1 MRLSGVTNMSQVNVD
16 KNSVTQRTAPKSEQ
30 SPYLLLF
37 IILVLAALATWI
49 VPAGKFD
56 HETRNGITFAVKGSL
71 HAVARSGVYPG
82 EIFMAIV
89 KGVIKAAPIIF
100 LILFTG
106 GLLAVIEA
114 TGSITTALNSLSRST
129 RISDTRI
136 ILIFALIFAILG
148 TTGVVQ
154 NSVVAF
160 VPIGLLVAR
169 SLGLPPVIG
178 TALVYLTCAAGF
190 NVSVLGPAT
199 TGLTQ
204 HLEQLPL
211 FSGMLLRG
219 ITCLL
224 FVLTVA
230 AYLIISVR
238 RMRRDGQLRPEQ
250 PVHADKMPTM
260 TGRHKLILVACALT
274 LMIFMAGTVQLH
286 WATNEMSAMF
296 IILAILVG
304 IIGRMS
310 GSAIANTFLT
320 GCSQLVK
327 GGFIVGMAGAISVVL
342 QQGNILDPIV
352 GFLSDLLAPVHPAI
366 AAVGMF
372 ISAALM
378 HFGISSGSGESALLI
393 PIFSPLGDNLGL
405 TRQVTVQT
413 VLLGEGIVNSISP
426 TSGVLMAALA
436 TANISFGKW
445 IKFVAPVVAIWFVI
459 CVVTLLIGVA
469 INWGPF

>member
-1 MRLSGVTNMSQVNVD
+1 MSQVNIE
-16 KNSVTQRTAPKSEQ
+16 KSSVTQPAKAKSEQ

-49 VPAGKFD
+49 IPAGKFD

-71 HAVARSGVYPG
+71 HEVARSGVYPG

-89 KGVIKAAPIIF
+89 QGVIKAAPIIF

-106 GLLAVIEA
+106 GLLAVIES
-114 TGSITTALNSLSRST
+114 TGAIATALNSLSRST
-129 RISDTRI
+129 KISDTRI
-136 ILIFALIFAILG
+136 ILIFGVIFAILG

-169 SLGLPPVIG
+169 SLGLSPIIG
-178 TALVYLTCAAGF
+178 MALVYLTCAAGF
-190 NVSVLGPAT
+190 NVAVLGPAT

-204 HLEQLPL
+204 HLAQLPL

-224 FVLTVA
+224 FVLTVMI
-230 AYLIISVR
+230 YLIISVKR
-238 RMRRDGQLRPEQ
+238 SRLNGEVRAEQ
-250 PVHADKMPTM
+250 PAHNDNTLAI
-260 TGRHKLILVACALT
+260 TGRHKLILITCALT
-274 LMIFMAGTVQLH
+274 LIVFMIGTVQLH

-296 IILAILVG
+296 IILSIMVG

-310 GSAIANTFLT
+310 GSAIANTFLA

-342 QQGNILDPIV
+342 QQGNVLDPIV

>member
-1 MRLSGVTNMSQVNVD
+1 MSQVNVD
-16 KNSVTQRTAPKSEQ
+16 KNAAMQPAPAKSEQ

-37 IILVLAALATWI
+37 IILVLAAVATWI
-49 VPAGKFD
+49 IPAGKFD
-56 HETRNGITFAVKGSL
+56 HETRNGVTFAIKGSL
-71 HAVARSGVYPG
+71 HEVARTGVYPG

-89 KGVIKAAPIIF
+89 QGVIKAAPIIF

-114 TGSITTALNSLSRST
+114 TGAIATALNSLSRST
-129 RISDTRI
+129 KISDTRL
-136 ILIFALIFAILG
+136 ILIFAVIFAILG
-148 TTGVVQ
+148 STGVVQ

-178 TALVYLTCAAGF
+178 MALIYLTCAAGF
-190 NVSVLGPAT
+190 NVAFLGPAT

-204 HLEQLPL
+204 HLAQLPL

-219 ITCLL
+219 ITNLL

-230 AYLIISVR
+230 IYLIITVK
-238 RMRRDGQLRPEQ
+238 RMRKNGQVRVDTAVETAAPMEI
-250 PVHADKMPTM
+250 
-260 TGRHKLILVACALT
+260 TGRHKLILLTCAVT
-274 LMIFMAGTVQLH
+274 LILFMVGTVQLH

-296 IILAILVG
+296 IILSIMVG
-304 IIGRMS
+304 LIGRLS
-310 GSAIANTFLT
+310 GSAIANTFLS

-352 GFLSDLLAPVHPAI
+352 GFLSDLLAPVPPAI

-372 ISAALM
+372 VSAALM

-445 IKFVAPVVAIWFVI
+445 LKFVAPVVAIWFAI

>member
-1 MRLSGVTNMSQVNVD
+1 MSQVNVE
-16 KNSVTQRTAPKSEQ
+16 KNTLRQPPAAKTEQ

-37 IILVLAALATWI
+37 IILVLAAVATWI
-49 VPAGKFD
+49 IPAGKFD
-56 HETRNGITFAVKGSL
+56 HETRNGITFAIKGSL
-71 HAVARSGVYPG
+71 HEVARSGVYPG

-89 KGVIKAAPIIF
+89 QGVIKAAPIIF

-106 GLLAVIEA
+106 GLLAVIES
-114 TGSITTALNSLSRST
+114 TGAIATALNSLSRST
-129 RISDTRI
+129 KISDTRI
-136 ILIFALIFAILG
+136 IIIFGVIFAILG

-169 SLGLPPVIG
+169 SLGLSPMIG
-178 TALVYLTCAAGF
+178 MALVYLTCAAGF
-190 NVSVLGPAT
+190 NVAVLGPAT

-204 HLEQLPL
+204 HLAQLPL

-224 FVLTVA
+224 FVLTVMT
-230 AYLIISVR
+230 YLIISVKR
-238 RMRRDGQLRPEQ
+238 ARNNGEVRIEQ
-250 PVHADKMPTM
+250 TAQNDESLAI
-260 TGRHKLILVACALT
+260 TGRHKLILITCAAT
-274 LMIFMAGTVQLH
+274 LIVFMIGTVQLH

-296 IILAILVG
+296 IILSIMVG
-304 IIGRMS
+304 MIGRMS

-342 QQGNILDPIV
+342 QHGNILDPIV

-445 IKFVAPVVAIWFVI
+445 IKFVAPVVAIWFAI

>member
-1 MRLSGVTNMSQVNVD
+1 MSQVNIEKNRVD
-16 KNSVTQRTAPKSEQ
+16 RPATPKSEQ

-37 IILVLAALATWI
+37 IILVLAAIATWI
-49 VPAGKFD
+49 IPAGKFD

-71 HAVARSGVYPG
+71 HEVARSGVYPG

-89 KGVIKAAPIIF
+89 QGVIKAAPIIF

-114 TGSITTALNSLSRST
+114 TGAIATALNSLSRST
-129 RISDTRI
+129 KISDTRI
-136 ILIFALIFAILG
+136 ILIFGVIFAILG

-169 SLGLPPVIG
+169 SLSLSPMIG

-204 HLEQLPL
+204 HLAQLPL

-224 FVLTVA
+224 FVMTVMV
-230 AYLIISVR
+230 YLIIKVK
-238 RMRRDGQLRPEQ
+238 RMRADGQVRSEHTLQ
-250 PVHADKMPTM
+250 SDTTLAV
-260 TGRHKLILVACALT
+260 TGRHKLILITCAVT
-274 LMIFMAGTVQLH
+274 LLAFMVGTVQLH

-296 IILAILVG
+296 IILSIIVG
-304 IIGRMS
+304 ITGRMS
-310 GSAIANTFLT
+310 GSAIANTFLA

>member
-1 MRLSGVTNMSQVNVD
+1 M
-16 KNSVTQRTAPKSEQ
+16 
-30 SPYLLLF
+30 
-37 IILVLAALATWI
+37 
-49 VPAGKFD
+49 
-56 HETRNGITFAVKGSL
+56 
-71 HAVARSGVYPG
+71 
-82 EIFMAIV
+82 
-89 KGVIKAAPIIF
+89 
-100 LILFTG
+100 
-106 GLLAVIEA
+106 IEA
-114 TGSITTALNSLSRST
+114 TGAIATALNSLSRST
-129 RISDTRI
+129 KISDTRL

-148 TTGVVQ
+148 STGVVQ

-178 TALVYLTCAAGF
+178 MALIYLTCAAGF
-190 NVSVLGPAT
+190 NVAFLGPAT

-204 HLEQLPL
+204 HLAQLPL

-219 ITCLL
+219 ITNLL

-230 AYLIISVR
+230 IYLIITVK
-238 RMRRDGQLRPEQ
+238 RMRKNGQVR
-250 PVHADKMPTM
+250 ADSAVESAEPLAI
-260 TGRHKLILVACALT
+260 TGRHKLILLTCAVT
-274 LMIFMAGTVQLH
+274 LILFMVGTVQLH

-296 IILAILVG
+296 IILSIMVG
-304 IIGRMS
+304 LIGRLS
-310 GSAIANTFLT
+310 GSAIANTFLS

-352 GFLSDLLAPVHPAI
+352 GFLSDMLAPVPPAI

-445 IKFVAPVVAIWFVI
+445 LKFVAPVVAIWFVI

>member
-1 MRLSGVTNMSQVNVD
+1 MSQVDVE
-16 KNSVTQRTAPKSEQ
+16 KNSVARPAAPKSEQ

-37 IILVLAALATWI
+37 IILVLAAIATWI
-49 VPAGKFD
+49 IPAGKFD

-71 HAVARSGVYPG
+71 HEVARSGVYPG

-89 KGVIKAAPIIF
+89 QGVIKAAPIIF

-114 TGSITTALNSLSRST
+114 TGAITTALNSLSRST
-129 RISDTRI
+129 KISDTRI
-136 ILIFALIFAILG
+136 ILIFGVIFAILG

-169 SLGLPPVIG
+169 SLGLSPLIG

-204 HLEQLPL
+204 HLAQLPL

-224 FVLTVA
+224 FVMTVMF
-230 AYLIISVR
+230 YLIIKVK
-238 RMRRDGQLRPEQ
+238 RMRADGQVRTEQ
-250 PVHADKMPTM
+250 SMQSDNNLAI
-260 TGRHKLILVACALT
+260 TGRHKLILITCAVT
-274 LMIFMAGTVQLH
+274 LLAFMVGTVQLH

-296 IILAILVG
+296 IILSIIVG
-304 IIGRMS
+304 ITGRMS
-310 GSAIANTFLT
+310 GSAIANTFLA

>member
-1 MRLSGVTNMSQVNVD
+1 MSQVNVE
-16 KNSVTQRTAPKSEQ
+16 KNTLRQAPEGKTEQ

-37 IILVLAALATWI
+37 IILVLAAVATWI
-49 VPAGKFD
+49 IPAGKFD
-56 HETRNGITFAVKGSL
+56 HETRNGITFAIKGSL
-71 HAVARSGVYPG
+71 HEVARSGVYPG

-89 KGVIKAAPIIF
+89 QGVIKAAPIIF

-106 GLLAVIEA
+106 GLLAVIES
-114 TGSITTALNSLSRST
+114 TGAIATALNSLSRST
-129 RISDTRI
+129 KISDTRI
-136 ILIFALIFAILG
+136 IIIFGVIFAILG

-169 SLGLPPVIG
+169 SLGLSPIIG
-178 TALVYLTCAAGF
+178 MALVYLTCAAGF
-190 NVSVLGPAT
+190 NVAVLGPAT

-204 HLEQLPL
+204 HLAQLPL

-224 FVLTVA
+224 FVLTVMI
-230 AYLIISVR
+230 YLIISVKR
-238 RMRRDGQLRPEQ
+238 SRSNGEVRAEQ
-250 PVHADKMPTM
+250 TAQPDQSLAI
-260 TGRHKLILVACALT
+260 TGRHKLILITCALT
-274 LMIFMAGTVQLH
+274 LIIFMIGTVQLH

-296 IILAILVG
+296 IILSIMVG

-310 GSAIANTFLT
+310 GSAIANTFLA
-320 GCSQLVK
+320 GCSNLVK

-342 QQGNILDPIV
+342 QQGNVLDPIV

-445 IKFVAPVVAIWFVI
+445 IKFVAPVVAIWFAI

>member
-1 MRLSGVTNMSQVNVD
+1 MSQVNVE
-16 KNSVTQRTAPKSEQ
+16 KNTLRQPPAAKTEQ

-37 IILVLAALATWI
+37 IILVLAAVATWI
-49 VPAGKFD
+49 IPAGKFD
-56 HETRNGITFAVKGSL
+56 HETRNGITFAIKGSL
-71 HAVARSGVYPG
+71 HEVARSGVYPG

-89 KGVIKAAPIIF
+89 QGVIKAAPIIF

-106 GLLAVIEA
+106 GLLAVIES
-114 TGSITTALNSLSRST
+114 TGAIATALNSLSRST
-129 RISDTRI
+129 KISDTRI
-136 ILIFALIFAILG
+136 IIIFGVIFAILG

-169 SLGLPPVIG
+169 SLGLSPMIG
-178 TALVYLTCAAGF
+178 MALVYLTCAAGF
-190 NVSVLGPAT
+190 NVAVLGPAT

-204 HLEQLPL
+204 HLAQLPL

-224 FVLTVA
+224 FVITVMT
-230 AYLIISVR
+230 YLIISVKR
-238 RMRRDGQLRPEQ
+238 ARNNGEVRIEQ
-250 PVHADKMPTM
+250 TAQNDESLTI
-260 TGRHKLILVACALT
+260 TGRHKLILITCAAT
-274 LMIFMAGTVQLH
+274 LIVFMIGTVQLH

-296 IILAILVG
+296 IILSIMVG
-304 IIGRMS
+304 TMGRMS

-436 TANISFGKW
+436 TANISFCKW
-445 IKFVAPVVAIWFVI
+445 IKFVAPVVAIWFAI

>member
-1 MRLSGVTNMSQVNVD
+1 MSQVNVE
-16 KNSVTQRTAPKSEQ
+16 KNTLRQPPAAKTEQ

-37 IILVLAALATWI
+37 IILVLAAVATWI
-49 VPAGKFD
+49 IPAGKFD
-56 HETRNGITFAVKGSL
+56 HETRNGITFAIKGSL
-71 HAVARSGVYPG
+71 HEVARSGVYPG

-89 KGVIKAAPIIF
+89 QGVIKAAPIIF

-106 GLLAVIEA
+106 GLLAVIES
-114 TGSITTALNSLSRST
+114 TGAIATALNSLSRST
-129 RISDTRI
+129 KISDTRI
-136 ILIFALIFAILG
+136 IIIFGVIFAILG

-169 SLGLPPVIG
+169 SLSLSPMIG
-178 TALVYLTCAAGF
+178 MALVYLTCAAGF
-190 NVSVLGPAT
+190 NVAVLGPAT

-204 HLEQLPL
+204 HLAQLPL

-224 FVLTVA
+224 FVLTVMS
-230 AYLIISVR
+230 YLIISVKR
-238 RMRRDGQLRPEQ
+238 ARNNGEVRVEQ
-250 PVHADKMPTM
+250 NAQNDELLAI
-260 TGRHKLILVACALT
+260 TGRHKLILITCAAT
-274 LMIFMAGTVQLH
+274 LIVFMIGTVQLH

-296 IILAILVG
+296 IILSIMVG
-304 IIGRMS
+304 MIGRMS

>member
-1 MRLSGVTNMSQVNVD
+1 MRMSQVNVE
-16 KNSVTQRTAPKSEQ
+16 KNTLRQPPAAKTEQ

-37 IILVLAALATWI
+37 IILVLAAVATWI
-49 VPAGKFD
+49 IPAGKFD
-56 HETRNGITFAVKGSL
+56 HETRNGITFAIKGSL
-71 HAVARSGVYPG
+71 HEVARSGVYPG

-89 KGVIKAAPIIF
+89 QGVIKAAPIIF

-106 GLLAVIEA
+106 GLLAVIES
-114 TGSITTALNSLSRST
+114 TGAIATALNSLSRST
-129 RISDTRI
+129 KISDTRI
-136 ILIFALIFAILG
+136 IIIFGVIFAILG

-169 SLGLPPVIG
+169 SLGLSPMIG
-178 TALVYLTCAAGF
+178 MALVYLTCAAGF
-190 NVSVLGPAT
+190 NVAVLGPAT

-204 HLEQLPL
+204 HLAQLPL

-219 ITCLL
+219 ITSLL
-224 FVLTVA
+224 FVLTVMT
-230 AYLIISVR
+230 YLIISVKR
-238 RMRRDGQLRPEQ
+238 ARNNGEVRIEQ
-250 PVHADKMPTM
+250 IAQNDESLAI
-260 TGRHKLILVACALT
+260 TGRHKLILITCAAT
-274 LMIFMAGTVQLH
+274 LQLH

-296 IILAILVG
+296 IILSIMVG
-304 IIGRMS
+304 MMGRMS

-445 IKFVAPVVAIWFVI
+445 IKFVVPVVAIWFAI

>member
-1 MRLSGVTNMSQVNVD
+1 MRMSQVNVE
-16 KNSVTQRTAPKSEQ
+16 KNTLRQPPAAKTEQ

-37 IILVLAALATWI
+37 IILVLAAVATWI
-49 VPAGKFD
+49 IPAGKFD
-56 HETRNGITFAVKGSL
+56 HETRNGITFAIKGSL
-71 HAVARSGVYPG
+71 HEVARSGVYPG

-89 KGVIKAAPIIF
+89 QGVIKAAPIIF

-106 GLLAVIEA
+106 GLLAVIES
-114 TGSITTALNSLSRST
+114 TGAIATALNSLSRST
-129 RISDTRI
+129 KISDTRI
-136 ILIFALIFAILG
+136 IIIFGVIFAILG

-169 SLGLPPVIG
+169 SLGLSPMIG
-178 TALVYLTCAAGF
+178 MALVYLTCAAGF
-190 NVSVLGPAT
+190 NVAVLGPAT

-204 HLEQLPL
+204 HLAQLPL

-224 FVLTVA
+224 FVITVMT
-230 AYLIISVR
+230 YLIISVKR
-238 RMRRDGQLRPEQ
+238 ARNNGEVRIEQ
-250 PVHADKMPTM
+250 TAQNDESLTI
-260 TGRHKLILVACALT
+260 TGRHKLILITCAAT
-274 LMIFMAGTVQLH
+274 LIVFMIGTVQLH

-296 IILAILVG
+296 IILSIMVG
-304 IIGRMS
+304 TMGRMS

-436 TANISFGKW
+436 TANISFCKW
-445 IKFVAPVVAIWFVI
+445 IKFVAPVVAIWFAI

>member
-1 MRLSGVTNMSQVNVD
+1 
-16 KNSVTQRTAPKSEQ
+16 
-30 SPYLLLF
+30 
-37 IILVLAALATWI
+37 
-49 VPAGKFD
+49 
-56 HETRNGITFAVKGSL
+56 
-71 HAVARSGVYPG
+71 
-82 EIFMAIV
+82 
-89 KGVIKAAPIIF
+89 
-100 LILFTG
+100 
-106 GLLAVIEA
+106 
-114 TGSITTALNSLSRST
+114 
-129 RISDTRI
+129 
-136 ILIFALIFAILG
+136 
-148 TTGVVQ
+148 
-154 NSVVAF
+154 
-160 VPIGLLVAR
+160 
-169 SLGLPPVIG
+169 
-178 TALVYLTCAAGF
+178 
-190 NVSVLGPAT
+190 
-199 TGLTQ
+199 
-204 HLEQLPL
+204 
-211 FSGMLLRG
+211 
-219 ITCLL
+219 LL
-224 FVLTVA
+224 FVITVMV
-230 AYLIISVR
+230 YLIIQVKR
-238 RMRRDGQLRPEQ
+238 LRADGQVRSEQ
-250 PVHADKMPTM
+250 MVQSDTKLVI
-260 TGRHKLILVACALT
+260 TGRHKLILIACAVT
-274 LMIFMAGTVQLH
+274 LLAFMAGTVTLH

-296 IILAILVG
+296 IILSIVVG
-304 IIGRMS
+304 MIGRMS
-310 GSAIANTFLT
+310 GSAIANTFLA

-372 ISAALM
+372 VSAALM

>member
-1 MRLSGVTNMSQVNVD
+1 MSQVNVE
-16 KNSVTQRTAPKSEQ
+16 KSRMARPGAAKSEQ

-49 VPAGKFD
+49 IPAGKFD

-71 HAVARSGVYPG
+71 HEVARSGVYPG

-89 KGVIKAAPIIF
+89 QGVIKAAPIIF

-114 TGSITTALNSLSRST
+114 TGAIATALNSLSRST
-129 RISDTRI
+129 RVSDTRI
-136 ILIFALIFAILG
+136 ILIFGVIFAILG

-169 SLGLPPVIG
+169 SLGLSPMIG
-178 TALVYLTCAAGF
+178 TALVYLTCAAGY
-190 NVSVLGPAT
+190 NVAILNPAT

-204 HLEQLPL
+204 HLAQLPL

-224 FVLTVA
+224 FVLTVMV
-230 AYLIISVR
+230 YLIIKVKRLRAEGQVR
-238 RMRRDGQLRPEQ
+238 AEQ
-250 PVHADKMPTM
+250 PVQSDNTLAI
-260 TGRHKLILVACALT
+260 TGRHKLILMTCAVT
-274 LMIFMAGTVQLH
+274 LLAFMVGTVQLH

-296 IILAILVG
+296 IILSILVG

-310 GSAIANTFLT
+310 GSAIANTFLA

-352 GFLSDLLAPVHPAI
+352 GFLSDLLAPAHPAV

>member
-1 MRLSGVTNMSQVNVD
+1 MSQVNVE
-16 KNSVTQRTAPKSEQ
+16 KNTLRQPPAAKTEQ

-37 IILVLAALATWI
+37 IILVLAAVATWI
-49 VPAGKFD
+49 IPAGKFD
-56 HETRNGITFAVKGSL
+56 HETRNGITFAIKGSL
-71 HAVARSGVYPG
+71 HEVARSGVYPG

-89 KGVIKAAPIIF
+89 QGVIKAAPIIF

-106 GLLAVIEA
+106 GLLAVIES
-114 TGSITTALNSLSRST
+114 TGAIATALNSLSRST
-129 RISDTRI
+129 KISDTRI
-136 ILIFALIFAILG
+136 IIIFGVIFAILG

-169 SLGLPPVIG
+169 SLSLSPMIG
-178 TALVYLTCAAGF
+178 MALVYLTCAAGF
-190 NVSVLGPAT
+190 NVAVLGPAT

-204 HLEQLPL
+204 HLAQLPL

-224 FVLTVA
+224 FVLTVMI
-230 AYLIISVR
+230 YLIISVKR
-238 RMRRDGQLRPEQ
+238 ARNNGEVRIEQ
-250 PVHADKMPTM
+250 TSQNDELLAI
-260 TGRHKLILVACALT
+260 TGRHKLILITCAAT
-274 LMIFMAGTVQLH
+274 LIVFMIGTVQLH

-296 IILAILVG
+296 IILSIMVG
-304 IIGRMS
+304 MMGRMS

>member
-1 MRLSGVTNMSQVNVD
+1 
-16 KNSVTQRTAPKSEQ
+16 
-30 SPYLLLF
+30 
-37 IILVLAALATWI
+37 LVLAAVATWTI
-49 VPAGKFD
+49 PAGKFD
-56 HETRNGITFAVKGSL
+56 HETRNGITFAIKGSL
-71 HAVARSGVYPG
+71 HEVARSGVYPG

-89 KGVIKAAPIIF
+89 QGVIKAAPIIF

-106 GLLAVIEA
+106 GLLAVIES
-114 TGSITTALNSLSRST
+114 TGAIATALNSLSRST
-129 RISDTRI
+129 KISDTRI
-136 ILIFALIFAILG
+136 IIIFGVIFAILG

-169 SLGLPPVIG
+169 SLGLSPMIG
-178 TALVYLTCAAGF
+178 MALVYLTCAAGF
-190 NVSVLGPAT
+190 NVAVLGPAT
-199 TGLTQ
+199 AGLTQ
-204 HLEQLPL
+204 HLAQLPL

-224 FVLTVA
+224 FVLTVMT
-230 AYLIISVR
+230 YLIISVKR
-238 RMRRDGQLRPEQ
+238 ARNNGEVRIEQ
-250 PVHADKMPTM
+250 TAQNDESLAI
-260 TGRHKLILVACALT
+260 TGRHKLILITCAAT
-274 LMIFMAGTVQLH
+274 LIVFMIGTVQLH

-296 IILAILVG
+296 IILSIMVG
-304 IIGRMS
+304 MMGRMS

-436 TANISFGKW
+436 TANISFSKW
-445 IKFVAPVVAIWFVI
+445 IKFVAPVVAIWLAI

>member
-1 MRLSGVTNMSQVNVD
+1 MSQVNVE
-16 KNSVTQRTAPKSEQ
+16 KNTLRQPPAGKTEQ

-37 IILVLAALATWI
+37 IILVLAAVATWI
-49 VPAGKFD
+49 IPAGKFD
-56 HETRNGITFAVKGSL
+56 HETRNGITFAIKGSL
-71 HAVARSGVYPG
+71 HEVARSGVYPG

-89 KGVIKAAPIIF
+89 QGVIKAAPIIF

-106 GLLAVIEA
+106 GLLAVIES
-114 TGSITTALNSLSRST
+114 TGAIATALNSLSRST
-129 RISDTRI
+129 KISDTRI
-136 ILIFALIFAILG
+136 IIIFGVIFAILG

-169 SLGLPPVIG
+169 SLGLSPIIG
-178 TALVYLTCAAGF
+178 MALVYLTCAAGF
-190 NVSVLGPAT
+190 NVAVLGPAT

-204 HLEQLPL
+204 HLAQLPL

-224 FVLTVA
+224 FVLTVMI
-230 AYLIISVR
+230 YLIISVKR
-238 RMRRDGQLRPEQ
+238 ARNNGELRAEQ
-250 PVHADKMPTM
+250 TAQPDQSLTI
-260 TGRHKLILVACALT
+260 TGRHKLILITCALT
-274 LMIFMAGTVQLH
+274 LIIFMIGTVQLH

-296 IILAILVG
+296 IILSIMVG

-310 GSAIANTFLT
+310 GSAIANTFLA
-320 GCSQLVK
+320 GCSNLVK

-342 QQGNILDPIV
+342 QQGNVLDPIV

-445 IKFVAPVVAIWFVI
+445 IKFVAPVVAIWFAI